1 MCLLFTTVPHEG
13 KNKDSRGHVSRFRRR
28 YKGPN
33 EGLNASLGHK
43 GAALSTLCLLYNN
56 CAP

>member
-1 MCLLFTTVPHEG
+1 MGTFPW
-13 KNKDSRGHVSRFRRR
+13 FRHL

-43 GAALSTLCLLYNN
+43 GASLSTLCLLYNN
-56 CAP
+56 CAPSGAKICI